1 MGNQIAGEQ
10 IGTRTG
16 KETEIVEEIGMG
28 KKKEI
33 VKGEKEMKIKIGNDQ
48 ERKNGITTRIK
59 TGQKEEKRKPVKE
72 AKIQK
77 GQKKL

>member
-16 KETEIVEEIGMG
+16 KETGIVEEIGMG

-59 TGQKEEKRKPVKE
+59 TGPKEEKRKPVKE